1 MQLQT
6 NVNMPHPT
14 QPVSTDVGRSKNKET
29 QTKETCHHA
38 QLKCNQQLWN
48 ESLPSQ
54 NLTWWSSRLWRYC
67 YGVAN
72 RGVSKN
78 KYLLAIWD
86 LETGVERT
94 EWFHVQRDEN
104 QWWGKNGLDLHFWQP
119 IIGAKC
125 GNVMCKLCLP
135 NMICFLS
142 MYW

>member
-1 MQLQT
+1 MPPCPAKMQPTVVERKLAVTEFDLVEQQT
-6 NVNMPHPT
+6 
-14 QPVSTDVGRSKNKET
+14 
-29 QTKETCHHA
+29 
-38 QLKCNQQLWN
+38 LKILLW
-48 ESLPSQ
+48 
-54 NLTWWSSRLWRYC
+54 
-67 YGVAN
+67 VAN